1 MKKIILSLILLSSI
15 FGSIIHPLNNMELNY
30 THVKFQWEPIEG
42 SLEYELQLSNYNDF
56 SNLLLDINT
65 SKLFYVDMSNINWE
79 GNYYWRVRS
88 INSQVESEWF
98 SAQFSIGQ
106 PSYSFASSDVSPV
119 NIITNS
125 ISSSNDIIIYGI
137 MDPFYSAAIDVNGN
151 EIWNSGSID
160 SYMFT
165 SVDEEYNFLGDANLP
180 PLYNGELGVE
190 FNIEEGIIWQ
200 QPTYGDQVDFL
211 QHELIKLPNGN
222 YMGLVPVYLE
232 HFVPNS
238 DNFSEIPN
246 NYDFSFEDNIPGWD
260 GSFDYP
266 WEWKSEKIV
275 EWDVS
280 GNEVWSWNPFDY
292 YNLDDFDYQSEF
304 WEFAAQNN
312 EPFDWTHFN
321 AMVYDQNE
329 NSIYISSKNLSR
341 ITKID
346 KNTGNIIW
354 NLGIQWLGDPVIEPE
369 TLFSG
374 QHGLQILENGNI
386 VIFDNGILSGMF
398 DGSGIFR
405 SSALEIKIINN
416 NSIYTSETVWSYEL
430 PTDLY
435 GVISGNVQK
444 LKNGNYFVTT
454 VGSND
459 GAHSLEITDNGNI
472 VWECNYNIG
481 TPQGAIYRSM
491 KIPGLY
497 KNECSN
503 LGDLNNDNLFN
514 VLDIVTLANCVLSED
529 CEILEN
535 GCAGDMNLDEQFN
548 VLDIV
553 TLANCVLQENCSE
566 I

>member
-1 MKKIILSLILLSSI
+1 
-15 FGSIIHPLNNMELNY
+15 
-30 THVKFQWEPIEG
+30 
-42 SLEYELQLSNYNDF
+42 
-56 SNLLLDINT
+56 
-65 SKLFYVDMSNINWE
+65 
-79 GNYYWRVRS
+79 
-88 INSQVESEWF
+88 
-98 SAQFSIGQ
+98 
-106 PSYSFASSDVSPV
+106 
-119 NIITNS
+119 
-125 ISSSNDIIIYGI
+125 